1 MTEKQ
6 FFPVIGLEVHV
17 ELTTKRK
24 MFCGCPANHFDKE
37 PNSQTCPV
45 CLGLPG
51 ALPVPNKEALRRTI
65 LLALALKCQINKKTW
80 FDRKN
85 YFYPDLPKGYQIS
98 QFFHPLG
105 VNGQVSLKEKTINIK
120 EVHLEEDTA
129 KSLIRGSKR
138 LLDFNKSGVPL
149 IEIVSCPDL
158 KSAEEAKSYA
168 QKIHQI
174 VRTLK
179 ISPANM
185 EKGQMRLEANISLK
199 KNPQDPLPNYKV
211 EVKNI
216 NSFRYLYNAINY
228 EIKRQEK
235 LLLNNQK
242 IVQETR
248 GYNAKKKTTYS
259 QRTKEESYE
268 YRYFPEPDIPPL
280 NLSKL
285 FNLKNLKASLPKL
298 PEEIVS
304 ALVKQYQLSRYQANI
319 LVKKYP
325 KRGEKTLA
333 LAKENNLKASDV
345 ANAIINKDYPLK
357 KITPQGFINKMKSAQ
372 KVETITGDKLKKIIN
387 LVVKENSRAVK
398 DYQSGKKAAFGFLI
412 GQVQQKT
419 KGQADIAKTKQIL
432 KKILN

>member
-1 MTEKQ
+1 MTKKQ
-6 FFPVIGLEVHV
+6 FFPVIGLEIHV

-24 MFCGCPANHFDKE
+24 MFCGCPADHFDKE
-37 PNSQTCPV
+37 PNTQTCPV

-51 ALPVPNKEALRRTI
+51 ALPVPNKEALRRTT

-85 YFYPDLPKGYQIS
+85 YFYPDLAKGYQIS
-98 QFFHPLG
+98 QFFRPLG
-105 VNGQVSLKEKTINIK
+105 IDGQVSLKEKTVNIK

-129 KSLIRGSKR
+129 KSLIKGNKR
-138 LLDFNKSGVPL
+138 QLDFNKSGVPL

-158 KSAEEAKSYA
+158 KSAEEAKNYA
-168 QKIHQI
+168 QKIYQI
-174 VRTLK
+174 VRVLK

-216 NSFRYLYNAINY
+216 NSFRYLYNAITY
-228 EIKRQEK
+228 EIKRQKK
-235 LLLNNQK
+235 LLLDNQK

-248 GYNAKKKTTYS
+248 GYNAKKKITYS

-285 FNLKNLKASLPKL
+285 FNIKNLKDSLPEL
-298 PEEIVS
+298 PEKTIS
-304 ALVKQYQLSRYQANI
+304 NLVKQYQLSRYQADI

-333 LAKENNLKASDV
+333 LAKKNNLKANDV
-345 ANAIINKDYPLK
+345 ANAIINKDYPLNK
-357 KITPQGFINKMKSAQ
+357 MTPQDFIKKMKSTQ
-372 KVETITGDKLKKIIN
+372 KVELITGDKLEKIIN
-387 LVVKENSRAVK
+387 LVIKENPEAVK

-412 GQVQQKT
+412 GQVQQKA

-432 KKILN
+432 NKILN